1 MGANEKEQLMAGTIH
16 IGSTTT
22 KYRSGK
28 WTNVH
33 IPNIHLS
40 KMSYYYLNIYSY
52 KVSKYLFGIR
62 TSMDGG

>member
-28 WTNVH
+28 WSKVH
-33 IPNIHLS
+33 IPNQFVQNVELLF
-40 KMSYYYLNIYSY
+40 KYFY
-52 KVSKYLFGIR
+52 KVSTYLFGTYIYGR
-62 TSMDGG
+62 GLI